1 LEAIEERGTWEVVD
15 HNLANEA
22 LKNEVETLEAEKTWL
37 MGEVR
42 SLRTARAELEE
53 LQKKVDLLSREV
65 EGAKAKE
72 RLAAECALKAIEV
85 GDNV

>member
-1 LEAIEERGTWEVVD
+1 
-15 HNLANEA
+15 
-22 LKNEVETLEAEKTWL
+22 
-37 MGEVR
+37 MGEVG